1 MQKGAEQEFN
11 ILEAQ
16 RQQSLR
22 ELKYLNS
29 CRHDNILSL
38 YGFSIGGEK
47 PCLVYQYMVNGS
59 LEDRLQCRVSFNY
72 MINIDYTYLLF
83 LIKCQLSNS
92 SLKLYNYRLFT
103 FKF

>member
-1 MQKGAEQEFN
+1 M
-11 ILEAQ
+11 EAQ

-59 LEDRLQCRVSFNY
+59 LEDRLQCRVSFTIMFNSKTEVNNC
-72 MINIDYTYLLF
+72 NI
-83 LIKCQLSNS
+83 IK
-92 SLKLYNYRLFT
+92 FI
-103 FKF
+103 FKYI

>member
-1 MQKGAEQEFN
+1 M
-11 ILEAQ
+11 EAQ

-72 MINIDYTYLLF
+72 INNIKYTFY
-83 LIKCQLSNS
+83 I
-92 SLKLYNYRLFT
+92 
-103 FKF
+103 